1 MQEQKESRSGA
12 FKKVLFFIFTLL
24 LIAVLG
30 YLALQ
35 TYTIFHRTYKTE
47 TAIAY
52 TMSDNI
58 TLKGVAV
65 FQAVDVPG
73 SGNLGYVVQDGERVS
88 AGTILAEQYTD
99 DSQGTMREQLD
110 RLDRAISL
118 LTKSENSAGS
128 DLSVL
133 TTQTRTA
140 LYNLLDQIDTDS
152 YSTIQD
158 AAEDFLLA
166 QNKLQISTGQA
177 DGFGDVLTNL
187 QSERDGLAAQLN
199 GLQTIEAD
207 TNGYFVSS
215 VSAAPVVRDTAEL
228 DAMSLA
234 DLQNMIDAGQ
244 TPSNDGLAGHIVT
257 GFSWRFYAV
266 CSADL
271 AARLSGLTR
280 VSISVPGKQE
290 EPLAATVVDVTADEE
305 TGLARVVLECRSINA
320 QVLCLNYEEAEVSL
334 HTYQGIRIDRSALHI
349 VNGQRGVY
357 VKYGDLQRFRRI
369 TILYEDDN
377 YILVPED
384 GKVGSDNELRLY
396 DEVIVEGSN
405 LQDGKLL

>member
-1 MQEQKESRSGA
+1 MHEQNESQPKA
-12 FKKVLFFIFTLL
+12 FIKILFALFTALL
-24 LIAVLG
+24 VVVLG
-30 YLALQ
+30 YLCIQ
-35 TYTIFHRTYKTE
+35 IYTIFHRTYKTE

-99 DSQGTMREQLD
+99 DSQGAMRERLD
-110 RLDRAISL
+110 RLDRAILL
-118 LTKSENSAGS
+118 LTKSENSSGS

-140 LYNLLDQIDTDS
+140 LYNLLDQIDTAS
-152 YSTIQD
+152 YGAIQD

-177 DGFGDVLTNL
+177 AG
-187 QSERDGLAAQLN
+187 
-199 GLQTIEAD
+199 
-207 TNGYFVSS
+207 
-215 VSAAPVVRDTAEL
+215 APVVRDPTEL
-228 DAMSLA
+228 DAMSPA
-234 DLQNMIDAGQ
+234 DLQKMINAGE
-244 TPSNDGLAGHIVT
+244 TPSNADLAGHIVT

-271 AARLSGLTR
+271 AERLNGLSR

-290 EPLAATVVDVTADEE
+290 EPLAATVVDVTTDEE
-305 TGLARVVLECRSINA
+305 TGLAKVALECRSINA
-320 QVLCLNYEEAEVSL
+320 QVLCLNYEEAEISL
-334 HTYQGIRIDRSALHI
+334 HTYQGIRIDRRALHI

-369 TILYEDDN
+369 TILYEDDT
-377 YILVPED
+377 YILVPEG
-384 GKVGSDNELRLY
+384 GKVGEDNELRLY